1 MRMWEGYFQQMRIDQ
16 NHFCLYNRE
25 PTLEIYGLKQKARD
39 LKQLQGHTSEVV
51 GHDFLAPRDN
61 FRRENGGSL
70 RPATT
75 AYHC

>member
-1 MRMWEGYFQQMRIDQ
+1 MRIDQ

-51 GHDFLAPRDN
+51 GHDFLATSGEKMAEACDQ
-61 FRRENGGSL
+61 RRPPISVKEN
-70 RPATT
+70 
-75 AYHC
+75 